1 MPNPPAGPAAVAFE
15 QGAGLA
21 KFADFPVDDSFTKTL
36 DLLEEKI
43 QNVLGRVFRDRP
55 LSESADFFK
64 GFSRGLRAPV
74 NPLVPK
80 VVDGKPVFTPR
91 QFKLM
96 STLVIYSAI
105 VNH

>member
-1 MPNPPAGPAAVAFE
+1 MRVSLYLASANLEVHLGNPG
-15 QGAGLA
+15 
-21 KFADFPVDDSFTKTL
+21 
-36 DLLEEKI
+36 
-43 QNVLGRVFRDRP
+43 QNVLGRVLRDRP